1 MASSLV
7 LIYNTGLM
15 NIAVGMSGGV
25 DSSVAALLL
34 KNAGHDV
41 AGIMMKL
48 WREPAPKAAT
58 GSACYGPAEE
68 KDIEAA
74 RGVCA
79 RLRIPF
85 YLFDCS
91 KNYEDLIV
99 RDFREEYLAGRTPN
113 PCVRCNPL
121 IKFGLL
127 PEAARQSGLVFDHFA
142 TGHYALVAFDETSGR
157 YLLKTAADP
166 QKDQSYFL
174 YRLSQDQL
182 SRAVFPLGEFMKSR
196 VRKMARDA
204 DLPVHDHPD
213 SQDFY
218 SGDLSEI
225 VCGPMTEGDIVDRR
239 GKILGKHTGIW
250 KYTVGQRKGLGLSS
264 PVPLYVTAIDAGRN
278 RLVVGPESETY
289 RRSCFVKETTWIAFD
304 KFMGP
309 EDALVKIRST
319 SKPAGARV
327 SPAGAGRALVEFAE
341 PLSAVTPGQSA
352 VFYRD
357 DLVLGGG
364 IIENPE

>member
-1 MASSLV
+1 
-7 LIYNTGLM
+7 M

-34 KNAGHDV
+34 KNSGHDV
-41 AGIMMKL
+41 SGIMMKL
-48 WREPAPKAAT
+48 WREPASTAAA
-58 GSACYGPAEE
+58 GSACYGPDEE

-79 RLRIPF
+79 ELRIPF

-91 KNYEDLIV
+91 AKYEDLIV

-127 PEAARQSGLVFDHFA
+127 PEAARRSGLAFDHFA
-142 TGHYALVAFDETSGR
+142 TGHYARVAFDEASGR
-157 YLLKTAADP
+157 YLLKTAVDP
-166 QKDQSYFL
+166 RKDQSYFL

-182 SRAVFPLGEFMKSR
+182 SQALFPLGELLKSQ
-196 VRKMARDA
+196 VRKIAREA
-204 DLPVHDHPD
+204 GLPVHDHPE

-218 SGDLSEI
+218 SGELSDLIS
-225 VCGPMTEGDIVDRR
+225 GPVKEGDIVDSR
-239 GKILGKHTGIW
+239 GTVLGKHRGIW
-250 KYTVGQRKGLGLSS
+250 NYTVGQRKGLGLSS
-264 PVPLYVTAIDAGRN
+264 PVPLYVIAIDAGGN

-289 RRSCFVKETTWIAFD
+289 RRSCFVKDAVWIAFD
-304 KFMGP
+304 KLAGP
-309 EDALVKIRST
+309 LDVLVKIRST
-319 SKPAGARV
+319 SKPAKARI
-327 SPAGAGRALVEFAE
+327 SPAGAGRAMVEFAE

-352 VFYRD
+352 VFYQD
-357 DLVLGGG
+357 DVVAGGG
-364 IIENPE
+364 TIEKPE

>member
-1 MASSLV
+1 
-7 LIYNTGLM
+7 M
-15 NIAVGMSGGV
+15 NIAVGLSGGV

-48 WREPAPKAAT
+48 WRESGPKAAA
-58 GSACYGPAEE
+58 GSACYGPDEE

-91 KNYEDLIV
+91 KDYEDLIV

-142 TGHYALVAFDETSGR
+142 TGHYARVAFDETSGR
-157 YLLKTAADP
+157 YLLKTAVDP
-166 QKDQSYFL
+166 RKDQSYFL

-182 SRAVFPLGEFMKSR
+182 SRAVFPLGDYLKSQ
-196 VRKMARDA
+196 VRKVARDA

-218 SGDLSEI
+218 SGDLSDL
-225 VCGPMTEGDIVDRR
+225 VCGPMMEGDIVDRR
-239 GKILGKHTGIW
+239 GTVLGKHTGIW

-264 PVPLYVTAIDAGRN
+264 PVPLYVIAIDAGRN

-289 RRSCFVKETTWIAFD
+289 RLSCFVKETAWIAYD
-304 KFMGP
+304 RLIDP
-309 EDALVKIRST
+309 LDALVKIRST
-319 SKPAGARV
+319 GNPAKARI
-327 SPAGAGRALVEFAE
+327 SPSGDSRALVEFAE

-357 DLVLGGG
+357 DLVVGGG
-364 IIENPE
+364 IIEIPD

>member
-1 MASSLV
+1 MVSSLV

-48 WREPAPKAAT
+48 WRETSPKAVT
-58 GSACYGPAEE
+58 GSACYGPDEE

-79 RLRIPF
+79 ELRIPF

-91 KNYEDLIV
+91 TTYEDLIV

-127 PEAARQSGLVFDHFA
+127 PEAARQSGLAFDHFA
-142 TGHYALVAFDETSGR
+142 TGHYARVSSDGTSGR
-157 YLLKTAADP
+157 FLLKTAADP
-166 QKDQSYFL
+166 RKDQSYFL
-174 YRLSQDQL
+174 YRLSQVQL
-182 SRAVFPLGEFMKSR
+182 SRAVFPLGEFLKSQ

-218 SGDLSEI
+218 SGDLSEL
-225 VCGPMTEGDIVDRR
+225 VCGPVTEGDIVDRR
-239 GKILGKHTGIW
+239 GTVVGKHTGIW

-264 PVPLYVTAIDAGRN
+264 PIPLYVIAIEVGKN

-289 RRSCFVKETTWIAFD
+289 RLSCFVKETAWIAFD
-304 KFMGP
+304 KLIDP
-309 EDALVKIRST
+309 QDALVKIRST
-319 SKPAGARV
+319 SKPARARI
-327 SPAGAGRALVEFAE
+327 SPVGDGRALVEFAE

-357 DLVLGGG
+357 DLVIGGG
-364 IIENPE
+364 IIENPV

>member
-1 MASSLV
+1 MASSSF

-48 WREPAPKAAT
+48 WREPAPKAVT
-58 GSACYGPAEE
+58 GSACYGPDEE

-79 RLRIPF
+79 RLHIPF

-99 RDFREEYLAGRTPN
+99 RDVREEYLAGRTPN

-127 PEAARQSGLVFDHFA
+127 PEAARQSGLAFDHFA
-142 TGHYALVAFDETSGR
+142 TGHYARVAFDETSDR
-157 YLLKTAADP
+157 FLLKTAADP
-166 QKDQSYFL
+166 RKDQSYFL

-182 SRAVFPLGEFMKSR
+182 SRAVFPLGEFLKNQ

-218 SGDLSEI
+218 SGDLSELI
-225 VCGPMTEGDIVDRR
+225 CGPMAEGDIVDRR
-239 GKILGKHTGIW
+239 GAVLGKHTGIW
-250 KYTVGQRKGLGLSS
+250 KYTIGQRKGLGLSS
-264 PVPLYVTAIDAGRN
+264 SVPLYVIAIDAGRN
-278 RLVVGPESETY
+278 LLVVGPESETY
-289 RRSCFVKETTWIAFD
+289 RQSCFVKETAWIACD
-304 KFMGP
+304 QLMGP
-309 EDALVKIRST
+309 LEALVKIRST
-319 SKPAGARV
+319 SKPARARI
-327 SPAGAGRALVEFAE
+327 SPAGNVRALVEFAE

-357 DLVLGGG
+357 DVVVGGG
-364 IIENPE
+364 IIENPA